1 MGQNFSLRLYDVLL
15 GKRDKF
21 VLLPSALRKS
31 KRFETSYAGY
41 FNKCSHFEISDG
53 IRAIVGRHVAVR
65 YKFRYEI
72 TVLSK
77 CNVGPTSAL

>member
-1 MGQNFSLRLYDVLL
+1 MGQDFSLRLYDVLL

-21 VLLPSALRKS
+21 VPYEIANVL
-31 KRFETSYAGY
+31 KRVIAGY
-41 FNKCSHFEISDG
+41 FNKCTHFEISDG